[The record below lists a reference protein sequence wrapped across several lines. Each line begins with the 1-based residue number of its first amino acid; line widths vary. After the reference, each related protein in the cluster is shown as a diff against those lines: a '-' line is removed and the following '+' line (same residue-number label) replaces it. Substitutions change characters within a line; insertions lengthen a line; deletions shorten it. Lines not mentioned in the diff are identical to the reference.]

1 MNFNRF
7 APRLVLAVLLLSS
20 AVFADSFD
28 SDIWF
33 FGTTGESASFDPNSQ
48 TLTLTS
54 TVTETIAIE
63 IQTGNQGTLTVT
75 TGPLISGS
83 ILHHAVFG
91 SSSITIGGISGT
103 LDSLNWYQVP
113 NSNEFHLAGTGSS
126 GQGDLV
132 FGPFRHKGIVNFDE
146 LVVLSGPNQF
156 TVLEGRV
163 GLIPEPSTLAL
174 LATGLGLFSG
184 AGVRRFIGK
193 GSRP

>member
-1 MNFNRF
+1 MNLNRF

-33 FGTTGESASFDPNSQ
+33 FGTTGGTATFNPNSQ

-54 TVTETIAIE
+54 TVTETIAGTKTIA
-63 IQTGNQGTLTVT
+63 NHGTLTVT

-91 SSSITIGGISGT
+91 TSTITIDGNSGT
-103 LDSLNWYQVP
+103 LNSLIWYQVP
-113 NSNEFHLAGTGSS
+113 NSDEFHLAGVGSS
-126 GQGDLV
+126 GEGYLV
-132 FGPFRHKGIVNFDE
+132 FGPLRTEIENFDE
-146 LVVLSGPNQF
+146 LVVLSGTNQF

-184 AGVRRFIGK
+184 AGVRRFIGN
-193 GSRP
+193 GSHA